1 MLVLPAK
8 PLDGIRCIKYAG
20 IKTQEMGDSY
30 ICVPQIRIHNGR
42 LQSIVLNTPIS
53 DVSGLQGKNI
63 YLELEGAVIQG
74 YVFGEVLFH
83 TYDSLTLKVFTIE
96 FRQSNSLVLYG
107 DTRMGYLQIDGVS
120 LSEPRKKAKLKKS
133 INNCL
138 YNLSRWI
145 PQGKK
150 KLTWVYEIF
159 LMVGQLITIGVAI
172 FVLTEPILII
182 MQIFLLLM
190 TARQLFLS
198 AQGPIKETK
207 EAVQEFIED
216 WK

>member
-8 PLDGIRCIKYAG
+8 PLDGIRCIKYVG
-20 IKTQEMGDSY
+20 VKTQEMGDSY

-42 LQSIVLNTPIS
+42 LQSIILNTPIS
-53 DVSGLQGKNI
+53 DVSGIQGKNI
-63 YLELEGAVIQG
+63 YLELKGEFIQG
-74 YVFGEVLFH
+74 FVFGEVLFH
-83 TYDSLTLKVFTIE
+83 TYNSLTLKVFTIE
-96 FRQSNSLVLYG
+96 FRQNNALVLYA
-107 DTRMGYLQIDGVS
+107 DTQMGYLQIDGVA
-120 LSEPRKKAKLKKS
+120 LSEPRKKAKLKRS

-150 KLTWVYEIF
+150 KLTWVYEIA
-159 LMVGQLITIGVAI
+159 LIVGQLITIGVAI

-207 EAVQEFIED
+207 EQIKNIIEE